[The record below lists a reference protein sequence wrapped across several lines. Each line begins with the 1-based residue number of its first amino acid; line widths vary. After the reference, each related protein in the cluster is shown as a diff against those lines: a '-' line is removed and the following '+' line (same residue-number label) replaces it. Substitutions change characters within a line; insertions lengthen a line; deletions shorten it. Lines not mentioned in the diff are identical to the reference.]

1 MLVKP
6 QTALISVSNKDGIVE
21 FAKVLQDAGITI
33 ISTGGTAKLLRDNGI
48 KIVGIS
54 DFTGFPEILDG
65 RVKTLN
71 PKVHAGILNVREN
84 PEHQKT
90 MSDLDLT
97 NIDMVVVNLYP
108 FEKTIS
114 KGNVELDEAIENIDI
129 GGPTMIR
136 SAAKNFKYV
145 TVVVDNADFTR
156 VSDEIKNGGTTYET
170 RMDLS
175 RKAYTHT
182 AMYDSIIS
190 AYFNKIMNVK
200 FPDEIVIPARKK
212 QGMRYGENPHQ
223 DAAFYTQPMIQEPG
237 VSNGKQL
244 HGKELSFNN
253 IIDINAA
260 IELVK
265 EFDIPTTV
273 IIKHTNACGTAT
285 GNTLTEAYKKA
296 LACDPVSAFGGI
308 VGVNKEVDEELANE
322 LKDIFLEVV
331 VAPSFSKA
339 ALDILTQKK
348 NVRLIELE
356 NLNDFTRD
364 TEYEMKKVTGGI
376 LLADRDLHEIE
387 DIKALKVAS
396 KRVPTEEEYK
406 ALDFAWKCAKHIKSN
421 AIVYAT
427 KDRTLGV
434 GAGQMSRV
442 DSSKI
447 GAEKAVN
454 HLGADVLKG
463 CAMASDAFFPFRDSI
478 DEAASRGIKAIIQ
491 PGGSIRDE
499 EVIASADEHGIAMIF
514 TGVRHFKH

>member
-6 QTALISVSNKDGIVE
+6 KTALISVSNKDGIVE
-21 FAKVLQDAGITI
+21 FAKTLSEAGTQI
-33 ISTGGTAKLLRDNGI
+33 ISTGGTAKLLKDNGI
-48 KIVGIS
+48 DIIGIS

-84 PEHQKT
+84 DEHQKT
-90 MSDLDLT
+90 MAELELS

-108 FEKTIS
+108 FEQTIS
-114 KGNVELDEAIENIDI
+114 QGNVELDEAIENIDI

-145 TVVVDNADFTR
+145 SVIVDNADFER
-156 VSDEIKNGGTTYET
+156 VASEIKDGGVTYET

-190 AYFNKIMNVK
+190 GYFNKIMDVK
-200 FPDEIVIPARKK
+200 FPDEIAIPARKK

-223 DAAFYTQPMIQEPG
+223 DAAFYTQPMIAEPG
-237 VSNGKQL
+237 VSTGTQL

-260 IELVK
+260 VEIIK
-265 EFDIPTTV
+265 EFTEPAIT
-273 IIKHTNACGTAT
+273 IIKHTNPCGTAT
-285 GNTLTEAYKKA
+285 GATTAEAYDKA

-308 VGVNKEVDEELANE
+308 VGTNREVDEALATK
-322 LKDIFLEVV
+322 LSDIFLEVI
-331 VAPSFSKA
+331 VAPSFSQASKD
-339 ALDILTQKK
+339 LLMQKK
-348 NVRLIELE
+348 NVRLIELGNID
-356 NLNDFTRD
+356 NLDRD
-364 TEYEMKKVTGGI
+364 TEYEMKKVTGGL

-396 KRVPTEEEYK
+396 KRQPTEEEYK
-406 ALDFAWKCAKHIKSN
+406 ALDFAWKVAKHVKSN

-427 KDRTLGV
+427 EDRTLGV

-447 GAEKAVN
+447 GAEKARN
-454 HLGADVLKG
+454 HIGESSLEG

-499 EVIASADEHGIAMIF
+499 EVIAAADEHGIAMIF